1 MSPLQIPTQTV
12 PNTAKPQVSGLPHNQ
27 TPTHPPNSGRRSSG
41 SHVLRRRPHTYL
53 PLGQRF
59 LGDLPGAPPYLE
71 AIMSGP
77 EAWEGETT
85 IARAIEILEGVI
97 QNPKI
102 LSFQD
107 RAAEY
112 THPFLVL

>member
-1 MSPLQIPTQTV
+1 
-12 PNTAKPQVSGLPHNQ
+12 
-27 TPTHPPNSGRRSSG
+27 
-41 SHVLRRRPHTYL
+41 
-53 PLGQRF
+53 
-59 LGDLPGAPPYLE
+59 
-71 AIMSGP
+71 MSGP